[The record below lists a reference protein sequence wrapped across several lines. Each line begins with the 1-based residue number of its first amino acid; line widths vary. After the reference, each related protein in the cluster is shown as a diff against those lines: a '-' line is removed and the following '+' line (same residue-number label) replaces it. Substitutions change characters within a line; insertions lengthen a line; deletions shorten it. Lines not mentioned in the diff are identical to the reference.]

1 MTSSK
6 NVNFSPEILNLLIF
20 FRSSEFF
27 VNLVICAK
35 KLVAA
40 LPQTKSF
47 GDPKFRI
54 YCSPWF

>member
-54 YCSPWF
+54 YCSP